1 MPQPQELIA
10 EETHVGNGESPEP
23 EAQVPDQAAEGIPEE
38 ISKHCALALQEIEV
52 FWANVFSNVSGR
64 VETSVHNYLHTETE
78 ALKARL
84 KSLF

>member
-1 MPQPQELIA
+1 MPQPEELIA
-10 EETHVGNGESPEP
+10 EEAPQGLPMD
-23 EAQVPDQAAEGIPEE
+23 VPDEEAPAPDLVPEE
-38 ISKHCALALQEIEV
+38 ISQHCALALQEIEV